1 MGKAHHVGMADLVVL
16 MSPESLVTLGL
27 GSCIGLVIYDSQAK
41 VAGMAHIMLPDSANS
56 PAALQKPG
64 KYADTAIPALIEGVC
79 RKGGVRSRLKAKMAG
94 GSQMFALPGAPAD
107 ILAVGSRN
115 TKETLEILKRLAI
128 PLIASDLGGN
138 KGRTIEFSTE
148 TWMLSVRV
156 LGKGTTDI

>member
-1 MGKAHHVGMADLVVL
+1 MADLVVL